1 MMASESTLVLK
12 IEEDSPS
19 ECHSKESPKWRCRI
33 ICDELGKT
41 WENRVVSDPFGRDE
55 YDDCSKYLQCKP
67 ARQKGASQVPNKLR
81 AYRQKLFEG
90 LKLDEVADDI
100 QNRNLEIL
108 ICDRHTGDDTKSFHS
123 LQWEQLE
130 DLASW
135 SEYVHVEIPAV
146 TVTRIKGTVIRS
158 EARTSVCS
166 GNVFNILLVVARRNI
181 FDRENDGPSPVTIP
195 CTILAIQE
203 HLGRIGGLHDVDL
216 EIVRPGS
223 FEELKDH
230 LKRRRAGPL
239 AKVYDAVHFD
249 LHGGIS

>member
-1 MMASESTLVLK
+1 MASESTLVLK

-19 ECHSKESPKWRCRI
+19 ECHSKESPQWRCRI
-33 ICDELGKT
+33 ICHELGKT
-41 WENRVVSDPFGRDE
+41 WENRVVSDPFDRDE

-67 ARQKGASQVPNKLR
+67 ARQKDPSQVSDTLR
-81 AYRQKLFEG
+81 EYRRKLFESLELG
-90 LKLDEVADDI
+90 EVARDI

-108 ICDRHTGDDTKSFHS
+108 ICDRHTSDHTKPFHS

-135 SEYVHVEIPAV
+135 SEYVHIEIPAV
-146 TVTRIKGTVIRS
+146 TVIRIKGTATRS
-158 EARTSVCS
+158 EIRTSLCS

-181 FDRENDGPSPVTIP
+181 FDRESDVPSPVTIP

-203 HLGRIGGLHDVDL
+203 HLSRIGGLHDVDL

-223 FEELKDH
+223 FEEFQKH
-230 LKRRRAGPL
+230 LERRRTGPL

>member
-1 MMASESTLVLK
+1 MASKSTLVLK

-19 ECHSKESPKWRCRI
+19 ECHSKESLQWRCRI
-33 ICDELGKT
+33 ICQELGKT
-41 WENRVVSDPFGRDE
+41 WENRVVSDPFDRDE

-67 ARQKGASQVPNKLR
+67 ARQKGPSQVSNKLDE
-81 AYRQKLFEG
+81 YRQKLFAD
-90 LKLDEVADDI
+90 LKLDEVARDI

-108 ICDRHTGDDTKSFHS
+108 ICDKHTGDHTKSFHS

-130 DLASW
+130 DLVSW
-135 SEYVHVEIPAV
+135 SEYVHINIPAV
-146 TVTRIKGTVIRS
+146 TVTRIRGTATRS
-158 EARTSVCS
+158 ETRTSVCS

-181 FDRENDGPSPVTIP
+181 FDREHDVPSPVAIP

-203 HLGRIGGLHDVDL
+203 HLSRIGGLHDVDL

-223 FEELKDH
+223 FEEFQGH
-230 LKRRRAGPL
+230 LALRRAGPL
-239 AKVYDAVHFD
+239 AKVYHAVHFD